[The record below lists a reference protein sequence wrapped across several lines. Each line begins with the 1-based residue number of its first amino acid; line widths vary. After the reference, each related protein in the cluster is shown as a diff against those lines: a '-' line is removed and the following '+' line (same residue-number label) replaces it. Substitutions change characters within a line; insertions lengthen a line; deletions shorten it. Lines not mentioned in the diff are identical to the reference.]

1 MMNDYENNLFATL
14 AFGELSEVQA
24 LLKKGVNLDEHK
36 NARGETA
43 LHHTLFTG
51 YMDRAK
57 LLLEHNA
64 SPNIKD
70 NYGFTPLYSSVF
82 DENIKAAELLLK
94 NGADANF
101 GFTPLTS
108 IMQSQTITSI
118 EKQELIEILLQHG
131 AEIIVD
137 NNNPPERVWTFE
149 HLNVNKEIIL
159 KSLLTYNKPLTFN
172 NISNNFSTIN
182 NVNIDEVRPKAIF
195 ELKYSNDIHHKVV
208 NNFLKDA
215 IVNSDNKTGNKNFI
229 DSYNKYKG
237 FLKKNYDEYKYHMD
251 NNPPYFHCP
260 ITSLGIF
267 EDPTFTKKIESIA
280 AFFNNDTQSLEY
292 KAFKTLL
299 SLHLSFKITGSDI
312 ILKEVTTSKE
322 TEEKL
327 NKQPLI
333 GLKLQSKEFMIQLI
347 FLKLN

>member
-1 MMNDYENNLFATL
+1 
-14 AFGELSEVQA
+14 
-24 LLKKGVNLDEHK
+24 
-36 NARGETA
+36 
-43 LHHTLFTG
+43 
-51 YMDRAK
+51 MDRAK

-70 NYGFTPLYSSVF
+70 NYGQTILHKLISFNAIDKMEFLLQNATNIDLEIKNHYGFTPLYSSVF
-82 DENIKAAELLLK
+82 DVNIKAAELLLK

-101 GFTPLTS
+101 SFTPLTS
-108 IMQSQTITSI
+108 IMQSQTITPI
-118 EKQELIEILLQHG
+118 EKQELIEILLQYG

-159 KSLLTYNKPLTFN
+159 KSLLTYHKPLTFN

-251 NNPPYFHCP
+251 NNLPPIYL
-260 ITSLGIF
+260 IIVDGA
-267 EDPTFTKKIESIA
+267 EFTK
-280 AFFNNDTQSLEY
+280 
-292 KAFKTLL
+292 
-299 SLHLSFKITGSDI
+299 
-312 ILKEVTTSKE
+312 
-322 TEEKL
+322 
-327 NKQPLI
+327 P
-333 GLKLQSKEFMIQLI
+333 
-347 FLKLN
+347 